1 MHIYRLLMPSVVLQ
15 RVRLGKSLV
24 LAKLDTNESMEYA
37 LISMNARKKM
47 IVTQKQ
53 FVQIQKAVMS
63 VLVLMAILA
72 MEKVVNV
79 SY

>member
-1 MHIYRLLMPSVVLQ
+1 MPSVVLQ